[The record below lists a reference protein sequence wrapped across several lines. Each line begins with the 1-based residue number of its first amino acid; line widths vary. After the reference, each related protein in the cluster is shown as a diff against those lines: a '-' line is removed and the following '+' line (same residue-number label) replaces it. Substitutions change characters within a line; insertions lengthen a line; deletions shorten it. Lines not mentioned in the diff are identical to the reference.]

1 MPINN
6 YSTKSEL
13 TNENYWAAFGKLWRA
28 QICQKLFR
36 QDLRTSQISA
46 LFVENAAASDQGLW
60 ERTLSV
66 GVKDSG
72 KGRSFLLRFPH
83 DPLRRTKI
91 TPIDLDYVSRR

>member
-1 MPINN
+1 MKII
-6 YSTKSEL
+6 EL
-13 TNENYWAAFGKLWRA
+13 LLGNFKELKFAKTIFE
-28 QICQKLFR
+28 
-36 QDLRTSQISA
+36 QDLRTRQISA

-72 KGRSFLLRFPH
+72 KGPSFLLRFPH